1 MHHAAALGLC
11 VALCGCSVA
20 VSGGHTTDGGG
31 SASVVTSTTQAHAR
45 IGSAKLSGSFG
56 TPAPSAA
63 PGARASFSN
72 GAAGVLILGLVIAD
86 LIHYLASPAGERVAP
101 QESISHTCSCYGYQP
116 PVQAAYAATG
126 E

>member
-1 MHHAAALGLC
+1 MHHAAGLGLC

-45 IGSAKLSGSFG
+45 SAKLSGSFG